1 MHTLQHLTHSYS
13 GCTVSKLLDMHRAI
27 SYMVQYAGIRTFP
40 FELRVK
46 LNICTV
52 ALTRGTACALCICSH
67 VYIYGCVYA
76 LAN

>member
-1 MHTLQHLTHSYS
+1 MHTLQHLAHSYS
-13 GCTVSKLLDMHRAI
+13 GCKLLDMHRAI
-27 SYMVQYAGIRTFP
+27 SYMVQYAGIHTLP

-46 LNICTV
+46 LNIRTV